1 VTLDRMRQTDAAQG
15 THREIPSR
23 RTALR
28 EMAPYYLPLGITL
41 LLITYVPQIA
51 TWIPRIALR
60 P

>member
-1 VTLDRMRQTDAAQG
+1 MRQTDAAQG